1 MIVGRAPLRISFTG
15 GGTDLEEYHS
25 KYTGYTISSTIN
37 KFTFVMMK
45 LRQDKKLQGF
55 SPDFASHLPP
65 TEYTNTNSIQG
76 HEIVIQSLK
85 ELKFKKGAD
94 VYLSTDVPPNSGL
107 GASSSLTSNIVK
119 VVSTLQKNKLTPN
132 EISEKAYHI
141 GHDILKWGVGKQD
154 EYASVYGGLNLY
166 KFTKEK
172 VTVKKIKLTK
182 STNNELLENSM
193 LLYLGNRKHSEKILQ
208 KQISAINKSKKET
221 IDALHY
227 AKELTLMLYDSL
239 RQNDLT
245 SFSDILNE
253 GWETKKKFTAEVTNN
268 QIENITKKLK
278 KYGAESLKITGAG
291 GGGHIYV
298 YAPKNKHRK
307 IINEIPKLGLR
318 NIEFKYTN
326 LGAQIFDV
334 SNL

>member
-1 MIVGRAPLRISFTG
+1 MIVGRAPLRISFAG

-37 KFTFVMMK
+37 KFTFVMAK
-45 LRQDKKLQGF
+45 LRADKKLQGF

-65 TEYTNTNSIQG
+65 TAYPNTHSIQG

-119 VVSTLQKNKLTPN
+119 VVTALQKNKLTKN
-132 EISEKAYHI
+132 EIAEKAYHI

-154 EYASVYGGLNLY
+154 EYASVHGGLNLY

-193 LLYLGNRKHSEKILQ
+193 LLYLGDRKHSEKILK

-221 IDALHY
+221 IDALHH

-253 GWETKKKFTAEVTNN
+253 GWETKKKFTTGVTNN

-298 YAPKNKHRK
+298 YAPKNKHKK
-307 IINEIPKLGLR
+307 IINGIPKLGLR

>member
-1 MIVGRAPLRISFTG
+1 MIIGRAPLRISFSG

-37 KFTFVMMK
+37 KFTYVMAK
-45 LRQDKKLQGF
+45 PRQDKKLQGF
-55 SPDFASHLPP
+55 SPDFASYLPP
-65 TEYTNTNSIQG
+65 TEYRKTNLIQG

-94 VYLSTDVPPNSGL
+94 IYLSTDVPPNSGL

-119 VVSTLQKNKLTPN
+119 VVSTLQKNKLTSN
-132 EISEKAYHI
+132 EIAEKAYHI

-154 EYASVYGGLNLY
+154 EFASVYGGLNLY

-193 LLYLGNRKHSEKILQ
+193 LLYLGDRKHSEKILNR
-208 KQISAINKSKKET
+208 QISAINQSKKNT
-221 IDALHY
+221 IDALHH
-227 AKELTLMLYDSL
+227 AKELTLMLYDAL

-245 SFSDILNE
+245 NFSDILNE
-253 GWETKKKFTAEVTNN
+253 GWETKKKFTAGVTNDR
-268 QIENITKKLK
+268 IENITKKLK
-278 KYGAESLKITGAG
+278 NYGAESFKVTGAG

-298 YAPKNKHRK
+298 FAPKNKHKK
-307 IINEIPKLGLR
+307 ILNKISKLGLR
-318 NIEFKYTN
+318 NVEFEYTN
-326 LGAQIFDV
+326 HGAQTFDV

>member
-1 MIVGRAPLRISFTG
+1 MIIGRAPLRISFSG

-37 KFTFVMMK
+37 KFTFVMAK

-65 TEYTNTNSIQG
+65 TEYPNTNSIQG

-85 ELKFKKGAD
+85 QLKFKKGID

-119 VVSTLQKNKLTPN
+119 VVTALQKNKLTKN
-132 EISEKAYHI
+132 EIAERAYHI
-141 GHDILKWGVGKQD
+141 GHDVLKWGVGKQD

-182 STNNELLENSM
+182 STNNELFENSM
-193 LLYLGNRKHSEKILQ
+193 LLYLGDRKHSEKILK
-208 KQISAINKSKKET
+208 KQINAINKSKKDT
-221 IDALHY
+221 INALHH
-227 AKELTLMLYDSL
+227 AKELTLMLYDAL

-245 SFSDILNE
+245 NFSDILDE
-253 GWETKKKFTAEVTNN
+253 GWETKKKFTVGVTNN

-298 YAPKNKHRK
+298 YAPKNKHKK
-307 IINEIPKLGLR
+307 IIDEIPKLGLR
-318 NIEFKYTN
+318 QVEFKYTN
-326 LGAQIFDV
+326 FGAQIFDV

>member
-1 MIVGRAPLRISFTG
+1 MIIGRAPLRISFAG

-37 KFTFVMMK
+37 KFTFVMIK

-55 SPDFASHLPP
+55 SPDFALYLPP

-85 ELKFKKGAD
+85 QLKFKKGAD

-132 EISEKAYHI
+132 EIAEKAYHI

-154 EYASVYGGLNLY
+154 EYASAYGGLNLY

-193 LLYLGNRKHSEKILQ
+193 LLYLGDRKHSEKVL
-208 KQISAINKSKKET
+208 KRQISAINKSKKDT
-221 IDALHY
+221 INALHH
-227 AKELTLMLYDSL
+227 AKELTLMLYDAL
-239 RQNDLT
+239 HQNDLT
-245 SFSDILNE
+245 NFSDLLNK
-253 GWETKKKFTAEVTNN
+253 GWETKKKFTNGVTNN
-268 QIENITKKLK
+268 RIENITKKLK

-298 YAPKNKHRK
+298 YAPKNKHKK
-307 IINEIPKLGLR
+307 IIEQIPKLGLHHV
-318 NIEFKYTN
+318 EFNYTN
-326 LGAQIFDV
+326 LGAQIFNV
-334 SNL
+334 NNL